1 MLRELILSNLLGSKV
16 NMIEIREEEINEIE
30 NLR

>member
-1 MLRELILSNLLGSKV
+1 MLTELILSNLLGSKV